1 MNDEHPLS
9 LKTLYLL
16 PVIAI
21 FNLHFNFNFL
31 VFLFCKYVFQ
41 SAHSSVSTVRK
52 RDNYQCA
59 CLVHTSAGH
68 VSWSVSRLLSQ

>member
-31 VFLFCKYVFQ
+31 VFCFANMFFNQLIQV
-41 SAHSSVSTVRK
+41 
-52 RDNYQCA
+52 
-59 CLVHTSAGH
+59 
-68 VSWSVSRLLSQ
+68 